1 VLALA
6 RERGATNVRVFGSVA
21 RGEDGPSSDIDLLV
35 DFPQGTTLLTVIGL
49 ELALRE
55 LLGVDV
61 DLGPADALRPEMRQR
76 VLGEAQPL

>member
-1 VLALA
+1 
-6 RERGATNVRVFGSVA
+6 
-21 RGEDGPSSDIDLLV
+21 
-35 DFPQGTTLLTVIGL
+35 LTVIGL

-61 DLGPADALRPEMRQR
+61 DLGPADALRPEMRER